1 MSCFE
6 PTRVKVKQG
15 ARQSEQSL
23 RDGVIAIDRRHG
35 STCRSAGNNRERV
48 RFHAPAGPRHLSREL
63 ALFEA
68 SLLYGA
74 EGTGIMAYACSY
86 ENKRRETVVNFSAQ
100 NTVMAW
106 ASYCR
111 HRWQR
116 RYATTSALWSLVSHD
131 AVKAASARHLRGYAT
146 AASKIQIKQ
155 RARTSGRV
163 PPVGAHGRTDD
174 DDTG

>member
-1 MSCFE
+1 MRQ
-6 PTRVKVKQG
+6 RVL
-15 ARQSEQSL
+15 ATSL
-23 RDGVIAIDRRHG
+23 M
-35 STCRSAGNNRERV
+35 
-48 RFHAPAGPRHLSREL
+48 PREL

-74 EGTGIMAYACSY
+74 ERTGIMAYACSY

-116 RYATTSALWSLVSHD
+116 RYATTSALWSLASHE

-174 DDTG
+174 DDMG